1 MDQRLNISAKTVKLL
16 EENIGEKFHDIGF
29 GSDFFYETWS
39 TGNTRKIHK
48 FDDIKSKISVQKG
61 HNKQSENAA
70 HGMGNI
76 ICKSYIR

>member
-1 MDQRLNISAKTVKLL
+1 MGIRLNGHFSK
-16 EENIGEKFHDIGF
+16 ENTEMANRHMKRYSQSLTSEKF
-29 GSDFFYETWS
+29 
-39 TGNTRKIHK
+39 
-48 FDDIKSKISVQKG
+48 KSKISVQKG